1 MSFWTHA
8 TVKFWVK
15 GELSI
20 GEIQRLVG
28 YASEYYDCRILRPWD
43 NEEHFLP
50 MGSEGTLQIYV
61 HKTTKKKTVFTVTGG
76 LRDVWDVE
84 PIQKWF
90 DNVTHRIIDGYW
102 GGKRCIAKAK
112 GVVGRDS
119 VGDELKLY
127 YVVDINEIKERL
139 QKRRN

>member
-8 TVKFWVK
+8 SVKFWVK
-15 GELSI
+15 GELNI

-28 YASEYYDCRILRPWD
+28 YASDYYDSGVLRPWD
-43 NEEHFLP
+43 NEDKFLP
-50 MGSEGTLQIYV
+50 IGSEGTLNIYV
-61 HKTTKKKTVFTVTGG
+61 HKTTKKQTVFTVAGG

-90 DNVTHRIIDGYW
+90 DDITHRIINGYC
-102 GGKRCIAKAK
+102 GGKRYIAKAK
-112 GVVGRDS
+112 GVAGRDS

-127 YVVDINEIKERL
+127 YVVDNNEIKERL
-139 QKRRN
+139 RR